1 MRPVLLSLSL
11 ALLNACTPSVTL
23 PDPGEVIAP
32 GATAALGALAPDF
45 RLGATD
51 GQVHTLSEARGQV
64 VVLEWFNPDCPFI
77 QEAHGG
83 GALETRPASLAA
95 EGVRWI
101 PINSNT
107 TGATGSDPG
116 QNADAASRYDLPG
129 PVWMDP
135 SGAVGRA
142 YGASTTPHLFVID
155 AEGVL
160 IYVGAPDNAPL
171 GQLSGG
177 DARVDYLGD
186 ALRAAKEGKAPT
198 TPRTKAWGCT
208 VKYGA

>member
-1 MRPVLLSLSL
+1 MRHITALLTL
-11 ALLNACTPSVTL
+11 ALFTACTPSVTL
-23 PDPGEVIAP
+23 PDPGVVIQP
-32 GATAALGALAPDF
+32 GAVATLGALAPDF
-45 RLGATD
+45 TLGATD
-51 GQVHTLSEARGQV
+51 GQVHKLSEARGQV

-77 QEAHGG
+77 QEAHGK

-101 PINSNT
+101 TINSNT

-116 QNADAASRYDLPG
+116 QNAAAVSRYDLPG

-135 SGAVGRA
+135 TGAVGRA

-155 AEGVL
+155 AQGVL

-177 DARVDYLGD
+177 DAREDYLGD
-186 ALRAAKEGKAPT
+186 ALRAAKEGTPPA

>member
-1 MRPVLLSLSL
+1 MRIVLTSLV
-11 ALLNACTPSVTL
+11 ALLAACTPSVTL
-23 PDPGEVIAP
+23 PDPGVVIAP
-32 GATAALGALAPDF
+32 GSVATLGAPAPDF
-45 RLGATD
+45 SLGATD
-51 GQVHTLSEARGQV
+51 GQVHTLSEARGQL

-77 QEAHGG
+77 QEAHGK

-101 PINSNT
+101 TINSNAP
-107 TGATGSDPG
+107 GATGSDPG
-116 QNADAASRYDLPG
+116 QNAAAADRYDLPG

-135 SGAVGRA
+135 TGAVGRA

-155 AEGVL
+155 AQGVL
-160 IYVGAPDNAPL
+160 VYVGAPDNAPL

-177 DARVDYLGD
+177 EAREDYLGE
-186 ALRAAKEGKAPT
+186 ALRAAKEGAPPK

>member
-1 MRPVLLSLSL
+1 MRLVTVLLSL
-11 ALLNACTPSVTL
+11 AFFTACTPSVTL
-23 PDPGEVIAP
+23 PDPGVVIQP
-32 GATAALGALAPDF
+32 GAVATVGALAPDF
-45 RLGATD
+45 SLGATD
-51 GQVHTLSEARGQV
+51 GQVHKLSEARGQV

-77 QEAHGG
+77 QEAHGK

-116 QNADAASRYDLPG
+116 QNAAAASRYDLPG

-135 SGAVGRA
+135 TGAVGRA

-155 AEGVL
+155 AQGVL

-171 GQLSGG
+171 SWPSGG
-177 DARVDYLGD
+177 EARVDYLGD
-186 ALRAAKEGKAPT
+186 ALRAAKEGTPPT

>member
-1 MRPVLLSLSL
+1 MRHITALLTL
-11 ALLNACTPSVTL
+11 ALLTACTPSVTL
-23 PDPGEVIAP
+23 PDPGVVIEP
-32 GATAALGALAPDF
+32 GAVATLGALAPDF
-45 RLGATD
+45 TLGATD
-51 GQVHTLSEARGQV
+51 GQVHKLSEARGQV

-77 QEAHGG
+77 QEAHGK

-101 PINSNT
+101 TINSNT

-116 QNADAASRYDLPG
+116 QNAAAVSRYDLPG

-135 SGAVGRA
+135 TGAVGRA

-155 AEGVL
+155 AQGVL

-186 ALRAAKEGKAPT
+186 ALRAAKDGTPPA

>member
-1 MRPVLLSLSL
+1 MRLFT
-11 ALLNACTPSVTL
+11 ALLFGLAACAPSVTV
-23 PDPGEVIAP
+23 PDPGVVITP
-32 GATAALGALAPDF
+32 GAVASVGALAPDF
-45 RLGATD
+45 SLGATD
-51 GQVHTLSEARGQV
+51 GQVHKLSETRGQI

-77 QEAHGG
+77 QDSHGRG
-83 GALETRPASLAA
+83 SLETRPASLAA

-101 PINSNT
+101 PINSNAP
-107 TGATGSDPG
+107 GATGSDPG
-116 QNADAASRYDLPG
+116 QNAAAASRYDLPG

-135 SGAVGRA
+135 TGAVGRA
-142 YGASTTPHLFVID
+142 YGASTTPHLFVLN

-177 DARVDYLGD
+177 EALEDYLDD
-186 ALRAAKEGKAPT
+186 ALRAARDGAPPK

>member
-1 MRPVLLSLSL
+1 MRLVTVLLSL
-11 ALLNACTPSVTL
+11 AFFTACTPSVTL
-23 PDPGEVIAP
+23 PDPGVVIQP
-32 GATAALGALAPDF
+32 GAVATVGALAPDF
-45 RLGATD
+45 SLGATD
-51 GQVHTLSEARGQV
+51 GQVHKLSEARGQV

-77 QEAHGG
+77 QEAHGK

-116 QNADAASRYDLPG
+116 QNAAAVSRYALPG

-135 SGAVGRA
+135 TGAVGRA

-155 AEGVL
+155 AQGVL

-177 DARVDYLGD
+177 EARVDYLGD
-186 ALRAAKEGKAPT
+186 AVRAAKEGTPPT

>member
-1 MRPVLLSLSL
+1 MRLVTVLLSL
-11 ALLNACTPSVTL
+11 AFFTACTPSVTL
-23 PDPGEVIAP
+23 PDPGVVIQP
-32 GATAALGALAPDF
+32 GAVATVGALAPDF
-45 RLGATD
+45 SLGATD
-51 GQVHTLSEARGQV
+51 GQVHKLSEARGQV

-77 QEAHGG
+77 QEAHGK

-116 QNADAASRYDLPG
+116 QNAAAASRYDLPG

-135 SGAVGRA
+135 TGAVGRA

-155 AEGVL
+155 AQGVL

-177 DARVDYLGD
+177 EARVDYLGD
-186 ALRAAKEGKAPT
+186 ALRAAKEGTPPT